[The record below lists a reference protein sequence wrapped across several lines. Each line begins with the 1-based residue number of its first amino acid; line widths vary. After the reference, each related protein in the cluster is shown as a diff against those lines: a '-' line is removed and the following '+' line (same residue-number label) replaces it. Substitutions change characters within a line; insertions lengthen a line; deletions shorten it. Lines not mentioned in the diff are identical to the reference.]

1 MSRSARTATVV
12 RVRELQARAA
22 ELEAVQ
28 RRLESDRA
36 LLAVERAVDD
46 LDRRSASTGGTI
58 DVTSLI
64 GWADSLSAAA
74 SHVNVR
80 RDLHAAAD
88 ADAAESQTELIAAHR
103 RQDAVE
109 RLFDRHRAAE
119 AAEAERVER
128 VELDDVVTARFGA
141 QSKETLR

>member
-22 ELEAVQ
+22 ELESVQ

-88 ADAAESQTELIAAHR
+88 ADAAESQIELIAAHR